1 MAMATTEVRGMTH
14 EEQEKVPLRK
24 RLGWLVL
31 IWALSVA
38 GLGVAAWLM
47 RLFMSAAGLGAPH

>member
-1 MAMATTEVRGMTH
+1 MMDI
-14 EEQEKVPLRK
+14 EQKKPLWQ

-38 GLGVAAWLM
+38 ALGVVAYGM
-47 RLFMSAAGLGAPH
+47 RMFMSAAGLSTH

>member
-1 MAMATTEVRGMTH
+1 MTH
-14 EEQEKVPLRK
+14 EEPQKAPLRK

-38 GLGVAAWLM
+38 GLGIAAWLM
-47 RLFMSAAGLGAPH
+47 RLFMSAAGLGPAH